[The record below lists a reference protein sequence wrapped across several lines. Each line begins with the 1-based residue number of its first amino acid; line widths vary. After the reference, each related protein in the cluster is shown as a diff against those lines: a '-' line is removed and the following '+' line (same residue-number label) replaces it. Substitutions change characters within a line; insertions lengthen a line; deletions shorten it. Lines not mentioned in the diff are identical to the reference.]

1 MKSFDELIMNG
12 AIGFAIFALER
23 GFANT
28 KDRGNV
34 VANGSGNFF
43 LDVFV
48 ALIKDVA
55 TLGVADE
62 SIIDK
67 ATKLRDGNFAGVSAI
82 IAPVEVLCGEF
93 ELAAIDLERKSLQSD
108 KRRGKHN
115 LKIAAGVDAA
125 AEATEV
131 EAGLAWSEVHFP
143 VCNYVFFSG
152 TSHT

>member
-1 MKSFDELIMNG
+1 MKPFDELIMDG
-12 AIGFAIFALER
+12 AISFAVFALER

-34 VANGSGNFF
+34 VANGSGNFI

-93 ELAAIDLERKSLQSD
+93 ELAAIDLERKSL
-108 KRRGKHN
+108 
-115 LKIAAGVDAA
+115 
-125 AEATEV
+125 
-131 EAGLAWSEVHFP
+131 
-143 VCNYVFFSG
+143 
-152 TSHT
+152 